1 MMKRRH
7 FLAAAAPL
15 ALPFVAS
22 SVQAQAAAYPTKPIT
37 LVLPYA
43 PGNSADMTS
52 RLLATT
58 LGAQLGQ
65 QMVVDNRPGAGG
77 VAAVKMLTAAAPDG
91 YTLMAGGAAMAISQ
105 KLFKPQPYDVL
116 QDLVPVSAT
125 VSNDVLV
132 ICRKDS
138 RYASLQ
144 DFIQD
149 ARTRRDAV
157 MVGISQLGTTQHLC
171 AELFK
176 ARTGIDFTLVPF
188 KTTGT
193 LSNALLAGDVDVM
206 FELTS
211 SSQATRQTGKT
222 RSLAISSAQRNETMP
237 EVPTAKELGV
247 PDFEVA
253 SWGMIFAPARTPDA
267 IVQRLSQEIQRAFR
281 SPEAVKAG
289 QAVGSRI
296 VAGSPAQAR
305 QLVASELNRWG
316 DLIAKSKIKLG

>member
-1 MMKRRH
+1 
-7 FLAAAAPL
+7 
-15 ALPFVAS
+15 
-22 SVQAQAAAYPTKPIT
+22 
-37 LVLPYA
+37 
-43 PGNSADMTS
+43 
-52 RLLATT
+52 
-58 LGAQLGQ
+58 
-65 QMVVDNRPGAGG
+65 
-77 VAAVKMLTAAAPDG
+77 
-91 YTLMAGGAAMAISQ
+91 
-105 KLFKPQPYDVL
+105 
-116 QDLVPVSAT
+116 
-125 VSNDVLV
+125 
-132 ICRKDS
+132 
-138 RYASLQ
+138 
-144 DFIQD
+144 
-149 ARTRRDAV
+149 
-157 MVGISQLGTTQHLC
+157 LC

-176 ARTGIDFTLVPF
+176 LRTGINFTLVPF

-211 SSQATRQTGKT
+211 SSQAVRQTGKT

-281 SPEAVKAG
+281 HPDALKAG

-305 QLVASELNRWG
+305 QLVASELTRWG
-316 DLIAKSKIKLG
+316 DLIVKSKIKLG